1 MDEKKPTTTETNKQ
15 KTNNDK
21 EIKELKLKN
30 NHGIK
35 KTEQMS
41 HIFQYTLQ
49 FLLYSDLAFA
59 TGICLLFHGKNS
71 LIHLRVVLSSDE
83 NQSIDLHANH
93 LTGFYMIETLTLIY
107 HFTTVFHLSTPWKRQ
122 KSSGILKF
130 SGDMEMAHWPE
141 MGHMG

>member
-1 MDEKKPTTTETNKQ
+1 MDEKKTTTETNKQ

-49 FLLYSDLAFA
+49 FLLYSDLAFV
-59 TGICLLFHGKNS
+59 TGICLLLPGKNS
-71 LIHLRVVLSSDE
+71 LIHLRVVLSSDK
-83 NQSIDLHANH
+83 NQSADLHTNH
-93 LTGFYMIETLTLIY
+93 LTGFYMIETLTLIH
-107 HFTTVFHLSTPWKRQ
+107 HFTTMFHLSTP
-122 KSSGILKF
+122 
-130 SGDMEMAHWPE
+130 
-141 MGHMG
+141 